1 MSMNEDAMFKALLKN
16 KPQQPKTSQTP
27 IAKEVQPVVAKP
39 SFSKNSEDAMYNVL
53 LKNKPQQTQTVQKTQ
68 ARPEPVLAPEPV
80 RKIEEPVVQASVA
93 VTPTISE
100 EILKMTLEE
109 LDLPTRIVNALHNGG
124 IETVG
129 QLLGAPKQTLM
140 KIKNLGAKSIDHIEE
155 VLREKGIALTV

>member
-80 RKIEEPVVQASVA
+80 LKIEELVVQASMATIDPVQNTYSSESIEKLASSVNMVYGLLKTA
-93 VTPTISE
+93 V
-100 EILKMTLEE
+100 
-109 LDLPTRIVNALHNGG
+109 IVL
-124 IETVG
+124 
-129 QLLGAPKQTLM
+129 
-140 KIKNLGAKSIDHIEE
+140 
-155 VLREKGIALTV
+155 

>member
-93 VTPTISE
+93 VTPTINPVQNTYSSE
-100 EILKMTLEE
+100 SIEKLASSVNMVYGLLKTAVIVLVLIL
-109 LDLPTRIVNALHNGG
+109 V
-124 IETVG
+124 V
-129 QLLGAPKQTLM
+129 
-140 KIKNLGAKSIDHIEE
+140 
-155 VLREKGIALTV
+155 GIAALIKLQP